1 MQRLTNPMMSDIEIE
16 SRATMPQVPPQQ
28 ADPLVPLHS
37 QRWFWKLQLVSW
49 LGILVV
55 TFLSLTFWHSSVEW
69 PRFEPANTLFQC
81 SVAFLLS
88 LLLRP
93 IFDIAWETP
102 VALRTFIYLV
112 AVAVIAGIWT
122 LVRMEMYIRLTGEHS
137 LWAEFGGWYYASLFV
152 FLFWSALYCGV
163 KYYLLLEHEHEKML
177 EVAAVHEREQ
187 IKRLHA
193 EAVAKEAQLKML
205 RYQLN
210 PHFLFNTLNSIN
222 ALIRFDQ
229 AGEARDMVVRLS
241 QFLRHSLTEDPVQKV
256 SLEQEINAVLLYL
269 EIEKT
274 RFADRLQV
282 ELDIPAEVQ
291 QARVPSMLLQPLA
304 ENAVKYAI
312 ALSESGGVIKVVAR
326 RVGSQLE
333 LCICDSGSHEDS
345 KERENNKDA
354 GAQEQASTGVGLA
367 NVRERLSTL
376 YSNNY
381 SLSQEHKEGG
391 GMLVRIHL
399 PLELPAT
406 RAGATTPQEVP
417 A

>member
-1 MQRLTNPMMSDIEIE
+1 MAET
-16 SRATMPQVPPQQ
+16 PPQQ
-28 ADPLVPLHS
+28 SDLSVRLHS
-37 QRWFWKLQLVSW
+37 QRWFWKLQLISW

-69 PRFEPANTLFQC
+69 PRFEPGNTLFQC

-93 IFDIAWETP
+93 IFDIAWDTP
-102 VALRTFIYLV
+102 IALRTFLYLV

-137 LWAEFGGWYYASLFV
+137 LWSEFGGWYYASLFV

-187 IKRLHA
+187 IRRLHA

-222 ALIRFDQ
+222 ALIRFEQ
-229 AGEARDMVVRLS
+229 ASEARDMVVRLS

-256 SLEQEINAVLLYL
+256 TLEQEINAVLLYL

-282 ELDIPAEVQ
+282 ELEIPAELNT
-291 QARVPSMLLQPLA
+291 ARVPSMLLQPLA

-312 ALSESGGVIKVVAR
+312 ALSESGGLIKIGAR
-326 RVGSQLE
+326 QLDDSRLE
-333 LCICDSGSHEDS
+333 LRVCDSGSRDDNS
-345 KERENNKDA
+345 GA
-354 GAQEQASTGVGLA
+354 GAPEQASTGVGLA
-367 NVRERLSTL
+367 NVRDRLSTL

-381 SLSQEHKEGG
+381 SLSQERKENG
-391 GMLVRIHL
+391 GMMVRISL
-399 PLELPAT
+399 PLELAAT
-406 RAGATTPQEVP
+406 GAGATTRREVV

>member
-1 MQRLTNPMMSDIEIE
+1 MAQT
-16 SRATMPQVPPQQ
+16 PPQQ
-28 ADPLVPLHS
+28 TDPSVRLHS
-37 QRWFWKLQLVSW
+37 QRWFWKLQLISW

-69 PRFEPANTLFQC
+69 PRFEPGNTLFQC

-102 VALRTFIYLV
+102 IALRTFLYLV

-137 LWAEFGGWYYASLFV
+137 LWSEFGGWYYASLFV

-163 KYYLLLEHEHEKML
+163 KYYLLLEHEHQKML

-187 IKRLHA
+187 IRRLHA

-222 ALIRFDQ
+222 ALIRFEQ

-282 ELDIPAEVQ
+282 ELEIPDALKN
-291 QARVPSMLLQPLA
+291 ARVPSMLLQPLA

-312 ALSESGGVIKVVAR
+312 ALNESGGVIKIGAR
-326 RVGSQLE
+326 QIEADQPGDPRLE
-333 LCICDSGSHEDS
+333 LRVCDSGSCED
-345 KERENNKDA
+345 NPGADA
-354 GAQEQASTGVGLA
+354 PGQASTGVGLA

-381 SLSQEHKEGG
+381 SLSQEQKDG
-391 GMLVRIHL
+391 GMLVRISL

-406 RAGATTPQEVP
+406 GAGATTRREVV